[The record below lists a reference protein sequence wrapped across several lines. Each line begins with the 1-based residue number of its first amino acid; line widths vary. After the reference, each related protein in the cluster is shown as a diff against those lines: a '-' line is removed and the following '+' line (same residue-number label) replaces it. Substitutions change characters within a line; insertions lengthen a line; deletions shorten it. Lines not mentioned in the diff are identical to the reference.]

1 MPKNTTFVLSVPVLL
16 GLTCTAAETTRAQDR
31 WLKAEAEVV
40 RLPPRVFRELPR
52 PVARKLVAWGCTIP
66 QAKEIS
72 HRHNVIKG
80 NFKGA
85 NQTDWAVLCSK
96 GHASSIIIFWG
107 GSPDSF
113 SKIARIADKVF
124 LQTIDGDGTI
134 GFSRHLSAAGQ
145 AYILQHY
152 REYHGPKPPPLNH
165 QGIED
170 GFLEK
175 ASTIYYYFGRKW
187 IALQGAD

>member
-1 MPKNTTFVLSVPVLL
+1 MRENTTFVLTVPVLL
-16 GLTCTAAETTRAQDR
+16 SLTWATTDTTRAQDR
-31 WLKAEAEVV
+31 WLKADADVV
-40 RLPPRVFRELPR
+40 RLPPTVFRELPR
-52 PVARKLVAWGCTIP
+52 RVARKLVGWGCTIP

-80 NFKGA
+80 TFKRA

-96 GHASSIIIFWG
+96 GRRSSIIIFWG

-113 SKIARIADKVF
+113 SKIATVADNVF
-124 LQTIDGDGTI
+124 LQTMDADGKI
-134 GFSRHLSAAGQ
+134 GFSRHLLPAGK

-152 REYHGPKPPPLNH
+152 RDYHGPKPPPLNH

-175 ASTIYYYFGRKW
+175 ASTIYYRFGRRW
-187 IALQGAD
+187 VALQGAD